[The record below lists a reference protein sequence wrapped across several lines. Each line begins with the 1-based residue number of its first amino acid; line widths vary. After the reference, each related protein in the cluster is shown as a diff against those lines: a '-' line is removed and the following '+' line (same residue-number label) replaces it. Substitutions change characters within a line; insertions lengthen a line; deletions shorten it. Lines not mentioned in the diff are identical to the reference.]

1 MKHIKSFLLVVS
13 VCFIMLS
20 LSSFGILTAIVL
32 PSNSAGRALESV
44 AKVERLGFSWIEA
57 PAKMPALDFKAAG
70 LNKMNM
76 ESFLSLTPAQY
87 KQMTGKRM
95 GFFKSME
102 LKMAQKQ
109 AKKNMKSEGGGD
121 LPQWAYIVLSI
132 LFLGWLAIGVRSN
145 WKGNDWWIA
154 LLLYF
159 LFYFPGLIYS
169 LIVMKKYY

>member
-1 MKHIKSFLLVVS
+1 MKIS
-13 VCFIMLS
+13 
-20 LSSFGILTAIVL
+20 
-32 PSNSAGRALESV
+32 
-44 AKVERLGFSWIEA
+44 
-57 PAKMPALDFKAAG
+57 ALDFQAAG
-70 LNKMNM
+70 MNKMTM

-87 KQMTGKRM
+87 KQMTGKRL

-102 LKMAQKQ
+102 LKMVQKQ
-109 AKKNMKSEGGGD
+109 MKKQKDDASGGD

-132 LFLGWLAIGVRSN
+132 FWLGWLAIGVRSN

-159 LFYFPGLIYS
+159 VFYFPGLIYS

>member
-1 MKHIKSFLLVVS
+1 MV
-13 VCFIMLS
+13 
-20 LSSFGILTAIVL
+20 
-32 PSNSAGRALESV
+32 
-44 AKVERLGFSWIEA
+44 EA
-57 PAKMPALDFKAAG
+57 PLKISALDFQFAG
-70 LNKMNM
+70 MNKLTM

-102 LKMAQKQ
+102 LKMVQKQ
-109 AKKNMKSEGGGD
+109 MKKQKAPEGGGD
-121 LPQWAYIVLSI
+121 LPKWAYILFSI
-132 LFLGWLAIGVRSN
+132 LALGWLAIGIRSN

-169 LIVMKKYY
+169 LIVMHKYY

>member
-1 MKHIKSFLLVVS
+1 MSS
-13 VCFIMLS
+13 CFIVLS
-20 LSSFGILTAIVL
+20 LTSFGILTAVIT
-32 PSNSAGRALESV
+32 PTSGSGGTLESV
-44 AKVERLGFSWIEA
+44 AKMERADFSIIEA
-57 PAKMPALDFKAAG
+57 PIKMTALNFQAAG
-70 LNKMNM
+70 MNKLNM
-76 ESFLSLTPAQY
+76 ETFLNLTPAQY
-87 KQMTGKRM
+87 KQMTGKRL
-95 GFFKSME
+95 GFLKSME

-109 AKKNMKSEGGGD
+109 MKKQKDNGGGGD

-132 LFLGWLAIGVRSN
+132 FALGWLAIGVRSN

>member
-1 MKHIKSFLLVVS
+1 MKYIKSFLLVFS
-13 VCFIMLS
+13 VFFIIMS
-20 LSSFGILTAIVL
+20 LTSFGILTAVVL
-32 PSNSAGRALESV
+32 PVNSTSRDLESV
-44 AKVERLGFSWIEA
+44 TKVERLGFSWIEA
-57 PAKMPALDFKAAG
+57 PAKMPALDFQAAD

-76 ESFLSLTPAQY
+76 KSFLSLTPAQY
-87 KQMTGKRM
+87 KQMTGKRL

-102 LKMAQKQ
+102 LKMVQKQ
-109 AKKNMKSEGGGD
+109 MKKQMDNESGGD
-121 LPQWAYIVLSI
+121 LPKWAYIVLSI
-132 LFLGWLAIGVRSN
+132 FALGWLAIGVRSN

>member
-1 MKHIKSFLLVVS
+1 MKYIKPLMLIMSS
-13 VCFIMLS
+13 CFIMLS
-20 LSSFGILTAIVL
+20 LSSFGILTAVISPAKGSV
-32 PSNSAGRALESV
+32 RTLESV
-44 AKVERLGFSWIEA
+44 SRMERADFSMVEA
-57 PAKMPALDFKAAG
+57 PLKISALDFQFAG
-70 LNKMNM
+70 MNKLNM

-102 LKMAQKQ
+102 LKMVQKQ
-109 AKKNMKSEGGGD
+109 MKKQKAPEGGGD
-121 LPQWAYIVLSI
+121 LPKWAYILFSI
-132 LFLGWLAIGVRSN
+132 LALGWLAIGIRSN

-169 LIVMKKYY
+169 LIVMHKYY

>member
-1 MKHIKSFLLVVS
+1 MV
-13 VCFIMLS
+13 
-20 LSSFGILTAIVL
+20 
-32 PSNSAGRALESV
+32 
-44 AKVERLGFSWIEA
+44 EA
-57 PAKMPALDFKAAG
+57 PLKISALDFQFAG
-70 LNKMNM
+70 MNKLNM

-102 LKMAQKQ
+102 LKMVQKQ
-109 AKKNMKSEGGGD
+109 MKKQKAPEGGGD
-121 LPQWAYIVLSI
+121 LPKWAYILFSI
-132 LFLGWLAIGVRSN
+132 LALGWLAIGIRSN

-169 LIVMKKYY
+169 LIVMHKYY